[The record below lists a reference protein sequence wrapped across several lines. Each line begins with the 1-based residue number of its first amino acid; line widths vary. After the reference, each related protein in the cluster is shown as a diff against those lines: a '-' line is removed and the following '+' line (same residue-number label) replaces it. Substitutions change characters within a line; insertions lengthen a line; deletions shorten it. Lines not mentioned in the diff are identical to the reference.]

1 MESSNPISI
10 TKQSSKG
17 YYNRNLV
24 QAKLNDAL
32 YIELIKYCSKE
43 KFNINSF
50 LKITI
55 AYYLEHHHD

>member
-10 TKQSSKG
+10 SKQSSRG

-32 YIELIKYCSKE
+32 YIELIKYCAKE
-43 KFNINSF
+43 KLNINSF

-55 AYYLEHHHD
+55 AYYLETNG

>member
-1 MESSNPISI
+1 MESSNTISI
-10 TKQSSKG
+10 TKQNSRG

-32 YIELIKYCSKE
+32 YIELIKYCAKE
-43 KFNINSF
+43 KLNINSF

-55 AYYLEHHHD
+55 AYYLETNG

>member
-1 MESSNPISI
+1 MESSNTISI
-10 TKQSSKG
+10 TKHNSRG

-32 YIELIKYCSKE
+32 YLKLYKYCAKE
-43 KFNINSF
+43 KLNINSF

-55 AYYLEHHHD
+55 AYYLETNG

>member
-10 TKQSSKG
+10 TKQNSRG

-32 YIELIKYCSKE
+32 YIELIKYFSKE
-43 KFNINSF
+43 KLNINSF

-55 AYYLEHHHD
+55 AYYLETNG

>member
-1 MESSNPISI
+1 MESSSPISI
-10 TKQSSKG
+10 TKQSSRG

-32 YIELIKYCSKE
+32 YLKLYKYCSKE
-43 KFNINSF
+43 KLNINSF

-55 AYYLEHHHD
+55 AYYLETNG

>member
-1 MESSNPISI
+1 MESSNTISI
-10 TKQSSKG
+10 TKQNSRG

-32 YIELIKYCSKE
+32 YLKLYKYCAKE
-43 KFNINSF
+43 KLNINSF

-55 AYYLEHHHD
+55 AYYLETNG